1 MPKKKAPTGKLPA
14 PSRKVSDNVTQEQ
27 TTVIDTDLLIKKTE
41 KKKLILS
48 IISYVMGVMAVL
60 LAVLFVAEFAG
71 YDVWF
76 TPVCCFLFAVLSWAS
91 LSVPVL
97 MIYSAVFLPK
107 IVLRK
112 THIWNLILAG
122 VLCINISLTVGLIA
136 LSTAPDR
143 SLSFGE
149 IWKAG
154 WSHHDGAGIIG
165 SYFAWLLREAITPV
179 GGWIVNIALYF
190 ILIIFLVGLT
200 LDDAWNFIGK
210 KFTVLYRKIADKIRK
225 KHGKK
230 GKQPSDEEL
239 PDDEFTPPE
248 SPKKGTKYRNKPHV
262 DPNPYVAV
270 EEPDDKDPQPEEQ
283 DNFSAFSSYERAELP
298 GKEPDGWMDGVDPEE
313 VKRTKKLLGEKASE
327 EKAAEERLSPIK
339 RKNTAKE
346 GSAVLKTIF
355 DETKPAETNLTG
367 SPAVIETID
376 DPQEP
381 SGSSKNSKKEGNQK
395 EDTVSATRT
404 RVITEEPDGTVSGGS
419 LYTFPTLDLLKAVPP
434 AKVDMTEELNMK
446 ARKLVETLRSF
457 RVGTKIINISKGPTI
472 TRYELQPDEG
482 VRVRSIANLQDD
494 IACNLAAEG
503 VRIEAPIPGKAA
515 VGVEVPNKIRE
526 TVYLRSLIEDRRFA
540 SAPAKLTAAVGV
552 DIGGDPV
559 YADIAKMPHLLIAG
573 TTGSGKSVCMNCLIL
588 SMLYKS
594 SPDEVKMIMI
604 DPKKVEFSV
613 YQGLPHLIIPVVSSA
628 KKAAGALGWAVS
640 EMERRYE
647 LMETVGVRDIK
658 NFNRITADD
667 PEFAFMPQLVI
678 IIDELADLM
687 MTAPTEVE
695 ESICRIAQKGR
706 ACGMHLII
714 GTQRPSVDVIT
725 GLIKANVP
733 SRIAFTVSSQVD
745 SRTIIDIAGA
755 EKLVG
760 KGDMLFAPIGAM
772 KPSRLQGAFVSDEE
786 VEAIVTFIK
795 SHSDAAQYDDSVM
808 SDIDKKA
815 ALCGTKGKKAAVE
828 QDIEGFDGD
837 TDPMLKAA
845 IDLAVESGKISTS
858 LIQRRLSLGYGRAA
872 KLIDEM
878 QKKGFVSPPEGQK
891 PRTVLIS
898 AAEWAEM
905 CMRSDDSNNGEE

>member
-1 MPKKKAPTGKLPA
+1 MSKKKVSTGKLPA
-14 PSRKVSDNVTQEQ
+14 PSRNASDNAAHRQ

-41 KKKLILS
+41 KKKLTLS
-48 IISYVMGVMAVL
+48 IISYVMGIAAVL

-71 YDVWF
+71 YSVWF
-76 TPVCCFLFAVLSWAS
+76 TPICRLLFAVFSWAS
-91 LSVPVL
+91 LFVPIL

-112 THIWNLILAG
+112 THIWNLILASL
-122 VLCINISLTVGLIA
+122 LCINISLTIGLVV
-136 LSTAPDR
+136 LGTSPDR
-143 SLSFGE
+143 SMSFVD

-154 WSHHDGAGIIG
+154 WSHHSGAGIIG

-179 GGWIVNIALYF
+179 GGWIINIALYF
-190 ILIIFLVGLT
+190 ILFIFLVGLT
-200 LDDAWNFIGK
+200 LDDAWSFIGK
-210 KFTVLYRKIADKIRK
+210 KFTVLYRKITDNIRK
-225 KHGKK
+225 KSSKK
-230 GKQPSDEEL
+230 EKRASNEEL
-239 PDDEFTPPE
+239 PDDEFIPPE
-248 SPKKGTKYRNKPHV
+248 PPQKGTKYRNKPHV
-262 DPNPYVAV
+262 DPNPYATN
-270 EEPDDKDPQPEEQ
+270 EYFDDKDPQSEKQ
-283 DNFSAFSSYERAELP
+283 DDFSAFSSYERAELP
-298 GKEPDGWMDGVDPEE
+298 GKEPEGWMDGIDTEE
-313 VKRTKKLLGEKASE
+313 VRRTKKLLE
-327 EKAAEERLSPIK
+327 EKAAEEKAEKEEQLPPIK
-339 RKNTAKE
+339 RKNTE
-346 GSAVLKTIF
+346 ESVLKTIF
-355 DETKPAETNLTG
+355 EESQPTETGLEG

-376 DPQEP
+376 DPKEP
-381 SGSSKNSKKEGNQK
+381 SAFSKKVKKEESKKE
-395 EDTVSATRT
+395 DAVSATRT

-419 LYTFPTLDLLKAVPP
+419 LYTFPTLDLLKSVPP
-434 AKVDMTEELNMK
+434 TKVDMTEELNMK

-526 TVYLRSLIEDRRFA
+526 TVYLRSLIEDRRFSA
-540 SAPAKLTAAVGV
+540 APAKLTAAVGV

-604 DPKKVEFSV
+604 DPKKVEFSI
-613 YQGLPHLIIPVVSSA
+613 YQGLPHLIIPVVSNA
-628 KKAAGALGWAVS
+628 KKAAGALSWAVS

-760 KGDMLFAPIGAM
+760 KGDMLFAPIGSM

-786 VEAIVTFIK
+786 VEAVVTFIK
-795 SHSDAAQYDDSVM
+795 SHSDVAQYDDSVI

-828 QDIEGFDGD
+828 QEIEGFDED